1 MTTQNILK
9 NEKWNEWFAG
19 LTDGDGCF
27 CINNKEKSVS
37 FELTTHI
44 TDIRVVNEIKNKLKA
59 GSVRKRSNSE
69 SIRYRVKA
77 KNTVIDILNRVNGKL
92 FNPARIPQFLA
103 ACELLEVTPILP
115 KELTVSY
122 SYLAGLIDSDGTL
135 TISTS
140 HSSAEDSQISGVQGR
155 IIRLTNAKA
164 HNQII
169 LKITSKYPDY
179 VTLIHKSF
187 GFGSIY
193 TQKANIKK
201 RRPNPLYHWTIR
213 SFEDFQ
219 LLYETF
225 RKFPL
230 KSLKMHRMRLV
241 LIYFK
246 YKELKYHLK
255 EPGTLEARTWAK
267 FAKLWFKYSY

>member
-1 MTTQNILK
+1 MITQNNLE

-19 LTDGDGCF
+19 LIDGDGCF
-27 CINNKEKSVS
+27 CINKKHKSVS

-44 TDIRVVNEIKNKLKA
+44 TDIRVVNEIKKKLKA
-59 GSVRKRSNSE
+59 GSIKKRSNSE
-69 SIRYRVKA
+69 SVRYRVKA
-77 KNTVIDILNRVNGKL
+77 KKTIIDILNRVNGKL
-92 FNPARIPQFLA
+92 FNPARVPQFLA
-103 ACELLEVTPILP
+103 ACELHEITPVLP
-115 KELTVSY
+115 KESVVSY
-122 SYLAGLIDSDGTL
+122 YYLAGLIDSDGTI

-140 HSSAEDSQISGVQGR
+140 HSSTEDSQISGVQGK

-164 HNQII
+164 NNQLM
-169 LKITSKYPDY
+169 LKVTSKYPDY
-179 VTLIHKSF
+179 VNLIQKSF
-187 GFGSIY
+187 GFGVVY
-193 TQKANIKK
+193 TQKANKKK
-201 RRPNPLYHWTIR
+201 RIPNSLYHWTIR
-213 SFEDFQ
+213 RFEDFQ

-246 YKELKYHLK
+246 YKQLKYHLK
-255 EPGTLEARTWAK
+255 ESGTVEARTWAK

>member
-1 MTTQNILK
+1 MITQNTLE

-27 CINNKEKSVS
+27 CINKKDKSVS

-69 SIRYRVKA
+69 RVRYRVKA
-77 KNTVIDILNRVNGKL
+77 KKTVIDILNRVNGKL
-92 FNPARIPQFLA
+92 FNPARVPQFLA
-103 ACELLEVTPILP
+103 ACELLGVTPMLP
-115 KELTVSY
+115 KESAVSY
-122 SYLAGLIDSDGTL
+122 YYLAGLIDSDGTI

-140 HSSAEDSQISGVQGR
+140 HSTTEDSQISGVQGK
-155 IIRLTNAKA
+155 INRLTYAKA
-164 HNQII
+164 HNQIL
-169 LKITSKYPDY
+169 LKVTSKYPDY
-179 VTLIHKSF
+179 VNLIQKSF
-187 GFGSIY
+187 GFGIIY
-193 TQKANIKK
+193 TQKANKKK

-246 YKELKYHLK
+246 YKQLKYHLK
-255 EPGTLEARTWAK
+255 ESGTVEARIWAK
-267 FAKLWFKYSY
+267 FAKLWFKYSN